1 MAAQQPQAGASPMA
15 VPDVTVDLELKSRL
29 ASGHPWVYRNHVREG
44 RRLNSGQWVR
54 VRCGGFTAY
63 GLWDARSAIAVRL
76 FSRVAPPDAAWV
88 AERVWEAWEGRAAIR
103 ATATS
108 AYRWIYGE
116 GDGLPGL
123 VVDRYGDYAILQ
135 TYAESVQTLAPLAAA
150 ALRSCDP
157 ELRGALLRERPASD
171 EADFDD
177 EPTGRAE
184 ASPARLR
191 LLWGEAPPADL
202 VVQEHGLFFHADLY
216 RGQKTGLFLDHRENR
231 LLVERL
237 VGGRT
242 VLNCFAYT
250 GGFSLYALRGG
261 AAAVT
266 SVDSGKGLAEAT
278 AANLALNPV
287 AAARH
292 HFVTDDCFALL
303 DAYAKAGRRFQA
315 LILDPPSFARQKR
328 SLHAAVRAYVRI
340 NSLALRCL
348 EPGGLLISASCTSQ
362 VGPEQF
368 RAMLAEA
375 ATQAQIRLQIIHEAG
390 QPADHPVPAGFPE
403 GRYLKLVVARHLPI
417 P

>member
-1 MAAQQPQAGASPMA
+1 MAVQQPQAGASPIA
-15 VPDVTVDLELKSRL
+15 VPELTIDLELKSRL
-29 ASGHPWVYRNHVREG
+29 TNGHPWVYRNHVREG
-44 RRLNSGQWVR
+44 RRLPSGQWVR

-135 TYAESVQTLAPLAAA
+135 TYAESVQTLAPLVAA

-157 ELRGALLRERPASD
+157 ELRGVLLRERPAGNATD
-171 EADFDD
+171 PDD

-184 ASPARLR
+184 ASPARLH

-231 LLVERL
+231 LLVEGL

-287 AAARH
+287 VAARH
-292 HFVTDDCFALL
+292 HFITDDCFAVL

-328 SLHAAVRAYVRI
+328 SLHAALRAYVRI

-375 ATQAQIRLQIIHEAG
+375 ATQAQTRLQIIHEAG